1 MLVTEQ
7 PQCDHIGVLL
17 KDIDKRFIVN
27 AVKVAEDYGRIFGG
41 ADGEVHYD

>member
-7 PQCDHIGVLL
+7 PECDYVRVLL
-17 KDIDKRFIVN
+17 KDIDKRFVVN
-27 AVKVAEDYGRIFGG
+27 AVKVAEDYGRIFRG